1 MCFKGEETETLG
13 SWEGKAGPAGAPSC
27 AGEPPRAPGPGARA
41 EEEFEK
47 HDLTRAA
54 RDAADITYP

>member
-1 MCFKGEETETLG
+1 MDRGRGRLG
-13 SWEGKAGPAGAPSC
+13 LLGLRPAQ
-27 AGEPPRAPGPGARA
+27 GEPPRAPGPGARA

-54 RDAADITYP
+54 RDAADVTYP